1 MSPSE
6 RRSAILDLLC
16 ERRHETTAN
25 LAALFGVTER
35 TIRNDL
41 TALSCSC
48 PIQMVRGRYGG
59 IQVDEGFRRDRQ
71 FLSSRQTALLKR
83 LMEAL
88 EGDELKVMK
97 SILARF
103 THPLD
108 RV

>member
-35 TIRNDL
+35 TIRSDL

-59 IQVDEGFRRDRQ
+59 IRVDGDFRRDRQ
-71 FLSSRQTALLKR
+71 FLSSKQTALLKK
-83 LMEAL
+83 LIETL
-88 EGDELKVMK
+88 EGDELTVMK
-97 SILARF
+97 GILAQF
-103 THPLD
+103 THPTD